1 MFVILLL
8 EIGYNYLGDR
18 ESNIACPVYCLKF
31 TIQCNQGLISCIDRG
46 LGLHEYFFF
55 FHLLGKEFLQNIV
68 ITMALVSKSSM
79 KTYYYVNKGLF
90 SQGTPSFPP
99 GLTWKRSF
107 VLQFVLHFP
116 ELLVDKSKLK
126 KVQGI
131 FQHFSRQFVSYY
143 IPK

>member
-55 FHLLGKEFLQNIV
+55 F
-68 ITMALVSKSSM
+68 
-79 KTYYYVNKGLF
+79 
-90 SQGTPSFPP
+90 SF
-99 GLTWKRSF
+99 TWKG
-107 VLQFVLHFP
+107 VLTEHCDNDGTGVKIFN
-116 ELLVDKSKLK
+116 ENLLLCE
-126 KVQGI
+126 
-131 FQHFSRQFVSYY
+131 
-143 IPK
+143 